1 MLELRQG
8 SACLAVVRA
17 GRLVCAADATAL
29 SKAAVPRHVAELEAQ
44 LGVRLLHRTTRR
56 LSLTDDGQRF
66 HARAGELVTAM
77 EELETETASSGG
89 EAAGR
94 LRINAP
100 LTFGNLHLAPLWPRF
115 TAANPKV
122 SLDITLNDRMVDL
135 VDEGYDAAIRITN
148 LASSD
153 RKSTRL
159 NSSH

>member
-1 MLELRQG
+1 
-8 SACLAVVRA
+8 
-17 GRLVCAADATAL
+17 
-29 SKAAVPRHVAELEAQ
+29 
-44 LGVRLLHRTTRR
+44 
-56 LSLTDDGQRF
+56 
-66 HARAGELVTAM
+66 M
-77 EELETETASSGG
+77 EELETETASSGS

-148 LASSD
+148 LASSQLVS
-153 RKSTRL
+153 RRLATTRIVCCA
-159 NSSH
+159 SPGYRSEERSVGKESVSKCRS